1 MIAALLFV
9 LLFLALGLG
18 VVFVALSGGPRGARD
33 RAQQPRRARRS
44 GSAGA
49 LLIGLA
55 VLIIGVAV
63 PVAVAI
69 SDSHHDAGQA
79 PGGVDLTA
87 AEVHGRSV
95 FALKCSTCHTLAAS
109 NAVGRV
115 GPNLDNLHP
124 PKGLILDAVKNGR
137 ARGQG
142 QMPAGL
148 IDGQDAT
155 DVADYI
161 AATAGRG

>member
-18 VVFVALSGGPRGARD
+18 VVFLALSGGPRGARERAD
-33 RAQQPRRARRS
+33 RPRRARRS
-44 GSAGA
+44 SSTGMI
-49 LLIGLA
+49 LLGLA
-55 VLIIGVAV
+55 VLVIGIAV

-69 SDSHHDAGQA
+69 NDNRRDAGQA
-79 PGGVDLTA
+79 PGGVDLNA
-87 AEVHGRSV
+87 AEVHGRAV
-95 FALKCSTCHTLAAS
+95 FAVKCSTCHTLAAS

-115 GPNLDNLHP
+115 GPNLDNLRP
-124 PKGLILDAVKNGR
+124 PKGLVLDAIKNGR

-148 IDGQDAT
+148 IDGQDAA
-155 DVADYI
+155 DVAAYI
-161 AATAGRG
+161 AASAGRG

>member
-9 LLFLALGLG
+9 LFFLALGIG
-18 VVFVALSGGPRGARD
+18 VVIIALSGGPGGARQ
-33 RAQQPRRARRS
+33 RMQQQSRGRRGGRGGGIA
-44 GSAGA
+44 AA
-49 LLIGLA
+49 IVIV
-55 VLIIGVAV
+55 VLGIAV

-69 SDSHHDAGQA
+69 SNNNHDAHQA

-87 AEVHGRSV
+87 AEVTGRAV
-95 FALKCSTCHTLAAS
+95 FAEKCSTCHTLAAS

-115 GPNLDNLHP
+115 GPNLDNLRP
-124 PKGLILDAVKNGR
+124 PKGLVLDAIKNGR

-148 IDGQDAT
+148 IDGSDAQ
-155 DVADYI
+155 DVAAYI
-161 AATAGRG
+161 AATAGHG

>member
-18 VVFVALSGGPRGARD
+18 VVVAALSGGPSGAR
-33 RAQQPRRARRS
+33 RRMQQQSRGRRGGR
-44 GSAGA
+44 GG
-49 LLIGLA
+49 GLA
-55 VLIIGVAV
+55 AAIVILALGVAV

-69 SDSHHDAGQA
+69 SNNSHDAGQA

-87 AEVHGRSV
+87 AEVKGRSV
-95 FALKCSTCHTLAAS
+95 FAEKCSTCHTLAAS

-115 GPNLDNLHP
+115 GPNLDNLRP
-124 PKGLILDAVKNGR
+124 PKGLVLDAIKNGR

-148 IDGQDAT
+148 VDGDDAQ
-155 DVADYI
+155 DVAAYI
-161 AATAGRG
+161 AAAAGRG

>member
-18 VVFVALSGGPRGARD
+18 VVFIALSGGPSGAR
-33 RAQQPRRARRS
+33 RRMQQQSRGRRGGR
-44 GSAGA
+44 GG
-49 LLIGLA
+49 GLA
-55 VLIIGVAV
+55 AAIVILALGVAV

-69 SDSHHDAGQA
+69 SNNSHDASQA

-87 AEVHGRSV
+87 AEVKGRSV
-95 FALKCSTCHTLAAS
+95 FAEKCSTCHTLAAS

-115 GPNLDNLHP
+115 GPNLDNLRP
-124 PKGLILDAVKNGR
+124 PKGLVLDAIKNGR

-148 IDGQDAT
+148 VDGDDAQ
-155 DVADYI
+155 DVAAYI
-161 AATAGRG
+161 AASAGRG